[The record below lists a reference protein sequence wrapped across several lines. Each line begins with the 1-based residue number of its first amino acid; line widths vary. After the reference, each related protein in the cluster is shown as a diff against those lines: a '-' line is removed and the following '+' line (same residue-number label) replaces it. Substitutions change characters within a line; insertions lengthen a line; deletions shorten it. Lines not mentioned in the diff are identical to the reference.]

1 MGEKWR
7 VCAHFKICKKE
18 PFPSLFHYLIFVFSV
33 DNVYNFVYNFGF
45 TDSFCGKL
53 CGFIHVVHK
62 RICVCKNTGI
72 DINLCKHDENKK
84 EVLKDLPGVSKKTR
98 APSSVQ
104 PLSGCRIAQ
113 SRYMKSFLRDCR
125 YKATCSSVF

>member
-53 CGFIHVVHK
+53 CEFIHVVHK
-62 RICVCKNTGI
+62 RICVCKKTGI
-72 DINLCKHDENKK
+72 DINLCKRDEKKK
-84 EVLKDLPGVSKKTR
+84 EVLKDLPGVSKKTPGSIFH
-98 APSSVQ
+98 A
-104 PLSGCRIAQ
+104 A
-113 SRYMKSFLRDCR
+113 
-125 YKATCSSVF
+125 A